1 MHSNIETTPVL
12 SLTEPEASDLH
23 YTGGK
28 GANLARLLAAGFPVP
43 AGVCVTTAVYN
54 HLTDE
59 GEVKDLLR
67 QVDRVSGTDS
77 LNTTAA
83 ALRQSIRDQPMPET
97 VNEVLSGFVEAE
109 KSYVVRSS
117 ATAEDLPTASFA
129 GQHETI
135 LDVSGR
141 EEVLGA
147 VSECMASLFTDR
159 AVTYRETNGISHD
172 EVAMAVVIQRMVDAD
187 VSSVLFT
194 ADALTGDRTVASIDA
209 ASGLGESVV
218 SGTVTADNVRVDKR
232 TNDIIE
238 YRFGRGED
246 TSESSD
252 QHQIFT
258 DEQALTLVSHGNRIE
273 DLFGSPQDIEW
284 SIADNRVWI
293 LQSRPITSLFPLPTP
308 TPEDD
313 GLHVYYSYN
322 HRQGMID
329 PMPPLSVDYVRR
341 YTMWTLENLFAYRPS
356 EFTSITGAGG
366 FVYIDVTP
374 MLRSDRFAQK
384 WLSGIGEID
393 EPGIAPQ
400 RELVERRG
408 EQLSSAPAVG
418 DGSLRAYLGAG
429 RTFARTA
436 AVGGARTVWGLLN
449 PRYEQFPSKVR
460 VEYEQHVEAAI
471 VSIRAEESESAR
483 IRHAVAETS
492 EFGWTATRQLETTA
506 GFISR
511 RILSWLC
518 PDCESEFEAL
528 GKGIR
533 DNVTISMVLK
543 LGDLADIAR
552 ESPVV
557 IDALE
562 SGAGIDEIR
571 DLEESTEFVAA
582 FDRFIQTYGHRASAE
597 LDPSRPRYSED
608 PSPLLS
614 TIRSRLASSRS
625 GEHREK
631 LHQLEADADV
641 GILLYWSTVFH
652 CKKGRRVM
660 VGSGLAIDGT
670 ILGFG
675 DGAGMM

>member
-1 MHSNIETTPVL
+1 
-12 SLTEPEASDLH
+12 
-23 YTGGK
+23 
-28 GANLARLLAAGFPVP
+28 
-43 AGVCVTTAVYN
+43 
-54 HLTDE
+54 
-59 GEVKDLLR
+59 
-67 QVDRVSGTDS
+67 
-77 LNTTAA
+77 
-83 ALRQSIRDQPMPET
+83 
-97 VNEVLSGFVEAE
+97 
-109 KSYVVRSS
+109 
-117 ATAEDLPTASFA
+117 
-129 GQHETI
+129 
-135 LDVSGR
+135 
-141 EEVLGA
+141 
-147 VSECMASLFTDR
+147 
-159 AVTYRETNGISHD
+159 
-172 EVAMAVVIQRMVDAD
+172 
-187 VSSVLFT
+187 
-194 ADALTGDRTVASIDA
+194 
-209 ASGLGESVV
+209 
-218 SGTVTADNVRVDKR
+218 
-232 TNDIIE
+232 
-238 YRFGRGED
+238 
-246 TSESSD
+246 
-252 QHQIFT
+252 
-258 DEQALTLVSHGNRIE
+258 
-273 DLFGSPQDIEW
+273 
-284 SIADNRVWI
+284 
-293 LQSRPITSLFPLPTP
+293 
-308 TPEDD
+308 
-313 GLHVYYSYN
+313 
-322 HRQGMID
+322 MID

-356 EFTSITGAGG
+356 EFTPITGAGG

-374 MLRSDRFAQK
+374 MLRSDRFARK
-384 WLSGIGEID
+384 WLSGIGEMD

-418 DGSLRAYLGAG
+418 DGSPRAYLGAG
-429 RTFARTA
+429 QTFVRTT

-449 PRYEQFPSKVR
+449 PRYERFPSKVR